1 VYCDTYLV
9 AVGGLQI
16 MMIDKAD
23 FSKLTVL
30 LVDDNAFIR
39 RLLNDILRSFRVG
52 KIVQA
57 ASVEEALSHLENLQ
71 PDVIF
76 CDWLMVPTDGLSLLR
91 AVRQGR
97 TPIDLKTPII
107 MLTGETRLDRV
118 AIAIADGADSYIAKP
133 ISAKNLMSHLIRL
146 IAADKPVH
154 YLD

>member
-1 VYCDTYLV
+1 
-9 AVGGLQI
+9 
-16 MMIDKAD
+16 MIDKAD

-39 RLLNDILRSFRVG
+39 RLLGDILRSFRVG

-76 CDWLMVPTDGLSLLR
+76 CDWLMAPTDGLSLLR

-97 TPIDLKTPII
+97 TPIDRKTPII
-107 MLTGETRLDRV
+107 MLTGETRVDRV

>member
-1 VYCDTYLV
+1 
-9 AVGGLQI
+9 
-16 MMIDKAD
+16 MMIEKAD

-30 LVDDNAFIR
+30 LVDDNEFIR
-39 RLLNDILRSFRVG
+39 RLLGDILRSFRVG

-57 ASVEEALSHLENLQ
+57 ESVEEALSHLANLQ

-97 TPIDLKTPII
+97 TPIDPKTPVI
-107 MLTGETRLDRV
+107 MLTGETRVDRV
-118 AIAIADGADSYIAKP
+118 AVAIADGADSYIAKP
-133 ISAKNLMSHLIRL
+133 ISAKNLMSHLVKL

-154 YLD
+154 FLD

>member
-1 VYCDTYLV
+1 
-9 AVGGLQI
+9 

-39 RLLNDILRSFRVG
+39 RLLGDILRSFRVG

-76 CDWLMVPTDGLSLLR
+76 CDWLMAPTDGLSLLR

-97 TPIDLKTPII
+97 TPIDRKTPII
-107 MLTGETRLDRV
+107 MLTGETRVDRV

>member
-1 VYCDTYLV
+1 
-9 AVGGLQI
+9 
-16 MMIDKAD
+16 MMIEKAD

-39 RLLNDILRSFRVG
+39 RLLGDILRSFRVG

-57 ASVEEALSHLENLQ
+57 ESVEEALSHLASLQ
-71 PDVIF
+71 PDVIL
-76 CDWLMVPTDGLSLLR
+76 CDWLMAPTDGISLLR

-97 TPIDLKTPII
+97 TLVDPKTPII
-107 MLTGETRLDRV
+107 MLTGETRVDRV
-118 AIAIADGADSYIAKP
+118 AVAIADGADGYIAKP
-133 ISAKNLMSHLIRL
+133 ISAKNLMSHLVKL